1 MRRTPAGFASEEE
14 AHLEK
19 MLKAGVIQPSISEW
33 ASAPVLV
40 RKRDGTVRWCVDYRA
55 LNSVTVKD
63 VFPLPLVDD
72 CLDTLAGNQWFS
84 KLDANSAYW
93 QIKINEADRKK
104 TAFITKYGLFE
115 HIRMGFGLCNA
126 PATYAHV
133 MNLVLRGIMWSI
145 VLAFLDDILV
155 LGSTFL
161 DHLSH
166 LREVL
171 LRFRRHQLKL
181 KPKKCIMFQ
190 KKVDF
195 LGRIISAEDIELTEA
210 DIKAV
215 LEWPTPRNTR
225 EVEQFLGLVN
235 YHRNFIKSFAR
246 HAVPL
251 YRLTGKHAFLWHQD
265 HQEAFEELKK
275 ALTSPPVL
283 GLPNNY
289 DLFILDTD
297 ASNQAIG
304 AELIQLQ
311 EGEERVIAYG
321 SYALTAEQLNYCT
334 TRKELLA
341 LVRFTRQF
349 RHYLLGRQF
358 LVRTDHNSLR
368 WLLNFK
374 EPDGQLARWLEELS
388 QYDMVVKHRP
398 GRKHENADALSRM
411 PQDESLDCSK
421 YRLGV

>member
-1 MRRTPAGFASEEE
+1 MP
-14 AHLEK
+14 
-19 MLKAGVIQPSISEW
+19 
-33 ASAPVLV
+33 
-40 RKRDGTVRWCVDYRA
+40 
-55 LNSVTVKD
+55 
-63 VFPLPLVDD
+63 
-72 CLDTLAGNQWFS
+72 
-84 KLDANSAYW
+84 
-93 QIKINEADRKK
+93 
-104 TAFITKYGLFE
+104 
-115 HIRMGFGLCNA
+115 
-126 PATYAHV
+126 
-133 MNLVLRGIMWSI
+133 
-145 VLAFLDDILV
+145 FLDDILV
-155 LGSTFL
+155 LGSTVL

-195 LGRIISAEDIELTEA
+195 LGRIISAEGIELTEA

-289 DLFILDTD
+289 DLFNLDTD
-297 ASNQAIG
+297 ASNQAIWG
-304 AELIQLQ
+304 RINT
-311 EGEERVIAYG
+311 IA
-321 SYALTAEQLNYCT
+321 
-334 TRKELLA
+334 
-341 LVRFTRQF
+341 
-349 RHYLLGRQF
+349 GR
-358 LVRTDHNSLR
+358 
-368 WLLNFK
+368 
-374 EPDGQLARWLEELS
+374 
-388 QYDMVVKHRP
+388 
-398 GRKHENADALSRM
+398 
-411 PQDESLDCSK
+411 
-421 YRLGV
+421 